1 MKNNTIEQ
9 LNEPSIIEK
18 FKVWVQD
25 WFTRLDLSTTKILEL
40 LTYFGVGFFVGFLLK
55 KYFKYIFIAILI
67 LGLGLFILQNSN
79 VISIDWVKI
88 RQLTGVSPE
97 DTLGS
102 LFQIY
107 LDWIKQNLL
116 IIITG
121 FVGLLVGYK
130 IG

>member
-18 FKVWVQD
+18 FKVWVLD
-25 WFTRLDLSTTKILEL
+25 WFTRLDLSTAKILEL

-79 VISIDWVKI
+79 IISIDWVKI